1 MGFFYLKSH
10 INNQILVNGQGA
22 LDKPDTKHKEKF
34 YLSNFISELYYPSNK
49 VVYIREIRLKYLHLN
64 TSILV
69 EYLANKLTNKIKILT
84 KYRDLLKKIKLP
96 LFNIMSVHEKNYK
109 KIDNNRL
116 NELSINNISNIS
128 IENLEQVGEDKLN
141 EKFIINKILSLIKY
155 KALIGVRIELG
166 GRLTRRNVASMSVF
180 KIGQKGTLKNI
191 DSSYRG
197 LSVVN
202 LRGHVRPN
210 LDYSSFNST
219 TSSGSFG
226 VKA

>member
-10 INNQILVNGQGA
+10 INNPILVNGQGA
-22 LDKPDTKHKEKF
+22 LDKPDTKDKEKF

-69 EYLANKLTNKIKILT
+69 EYLANKLTNKIKILK
-84 KYRDLLKKIKLP
+84 KYRGLLKKIKLP
-96 LFNIMSVHEKNYK
+96 LFNIMGEKNYK

-155 KALIGVRIELG
+155 KALIGVRFEIG